1 MTNNKRAI
9 TGADLI
15 AEILKLEGITFLS
28 CYPRNPLIDACARA
42 DIRPVICRQ
51 ERVGVGIA
59 DGYSRAAANNG
70 IGVFAAQVGPGIE
83 NAFPGVAQAY
93 ADNSPILVL
102 PSAANL
108 DRPRTPPVFYPA
120 DVLAPVTK
128 WASRVHQVRDLPR
141 LMRRAF
147 QQLRGGSPGPVLLE
161 LPEEILA
168 ARFDET
174 IDYRTVAEIRSTPD
188 PAAVEAASRLLL
200 SARNP
205 LIWAG
210 QGVLRAHA
218 TGDLINLAELLGAP
232 VMTTNPG
239 KSAFPEGHALSLGA
253 SAVHAPPPMKEFLR
267 SADLVLAVGS
277 SLTASPFNPELPL
290 GKKLI
295 HNTVNAADINKDIRC
310 DLALLGDAGLT
321 LASLHAAI
329 LQQSDG
335 RGRPDRDHI
344 PATVRNAKQDWL
356 QTWKP
361 QFYAEEVPIN
371 PYRLINDLMT
381 TVDLDNTIITH
392 DAGSPREHLVPFWEA
407 RRPGSYMGWGKSTQL
422 GHSLGLIM
430 GAKLA
435 NPEKLCINWMG
446 DAAFCMVGM
455 DLDTAARNRIPIL
468 TIVINNGVMACER
481 DHLIESRQKYDAFE
495 LGGNYAAIA
504 TALGVWSRRIE
515 RPADFKAALR
525 EAITLTRSGR
535 PALIECLTKECYDFA

>member
-1 MTNNKRAI
+1 M
-9 TGADLI
+9 TGADVI
-15 AEILKLEGITFLS
+15 AEILKREGVSFLS

-59 DGYSRAAANNG
+59 DGFSRASGNSG

-93 ADNSPILVL
+93 ADNSRILVL
-102 PSAANL
+102 PSAPNL

-128 WASRVHQVRDLPR
+128 WAARVHHVRDLPR
-141 LMRRAF
+141 LLRRAF
-147 QQLRGGSPGPVLLE
+147 QQLRGGNPGPVLLE
-161 LPEEILA
+161 LPEEILEA
-168 ARFDET
+168 TFDET
-174 IDYRTVAEIRSTPD
+174 IDYQVVPEIRFTPD
-188 PAAVEAASRLLL
+188 PAAIEAAARLLL
-200 SARNP
+200 NARQP
-205 LIWAG
+205 VIWAG

-218 TGDLINLAELLGAP
+218 TGDLVALAELLRAP

-239 KSAFPEGHALSLGA
+239 KSAFPEDHDLSLGA
-253 SAVHAPPPMKEFLR
+253 AAVHPPSPLKKFLN
-267 SADLVLAVGS
+267 SADLVLAIGT
-277 SLTASPFNPELPL
+277 SLTASPFNPELPT
-290 GKKLI
+290 GKKII
-295 HNTVNAADINKDIRC
+295 HNSVNAADINKDIRT

-321 LASLHAAI
+321 LAALHTAI
-329 LQQSDG
+329 LYLSSG
-335 RGRPDRDHI
+335 RGRPDLDHI
-344 PATVRNAKQDWL
+344 PAAVRNAKKDWL
-356 QTWKP
+356 QSWNP
-361 QFYAEEVPIN
+361 QFCTDEIPIN

-407 RRPGSYMGWGKSTQL
+407 RRPGGYLGWGKSTQL

-435 NPEKLCINWMG
+435 NLEKLCINWMG

-468 TIVINNGVMACER
+468 TIVLNNGVMACER

-495 LGGNYAAIA
+495 LGGNYSAIA
-504 TALGVWSRRIE
+504 TALGVWSRRIVQPDDFI
-515 RPADFKAALR
+515 PALK
-525 EAITLTRSGR
+525 EAVNLTESGK